1 MTEEQLKTNI
11 AALELLVNE
20 TADKSTDFKAQLEKA
35 KKDLVD
41 LNKPELTGAQLDEI
55 QCAVESGVENFDF
68 SNNDNYSIDYGID
81 YDGKVYC
88 ESLELTDTYELVE
101 MIVSKVHNLFKE
113 KLDTTEAD
121 NHTGITGIPNGDTMS
136 DTE

>member
-68 SNNDNYSIDYGID
+68 GDTDNYNIEYGIE
-81 YDGKVYC
+81 YDGRVHC

-113 KLDTTEAD
+113 VPTNEEGEAD
-121 NHTGITGIPNGDTMS
+121 NS
-136 DTE
+136 

>member
-11 AALELLVNE
+11 AALELLINE
-20 TADKSTDFKAQLEKA
+20 TADKSTDFKTQLEKA

-68 SNNDNYSIDYGID
+68 GDTDNYNIEYGIE
-81 YDGKVYC
+81 YDGKVHC

-113 KLDTTEAD
+113 VPTNEEGEAD
-121 NHTGITGIPNGDTMS
+121 NS
-136 DTE
+136 